1 MALHEEHFVE
11 AIKNNPRVKRVV
23 FTGHSLG
30 GGLAAVAP
38 LFALG
43 SWAKDVPQVEEWRT
57 LAFEGLAVFYVDEK
71 NTDPLTKNV
80 LKQFAEYTRNFV
92 FCGDGVPRAPSNADY
107 IDECMDGVVDDKVHG
122 PPFIMHKLMKTQLGN
137 MDDIQDRL
145 AGVLEG
151 YKHYSKQI
159 HYEHPEQKGPPQLL
173 EAEELAAIKFSNYAD
188 QLEEY
193 DLNTFE
199 YHYNIHGVIPY
210 AMSPQYKDLTHNGY
224 D

>member
-1 MALHEEHFVE
+1 
-11 AIKNNPRVKRVV
+11 
-23 FTGHSLG
+23 
-30 GGLAAVAP
+30 
-38 LFALG
+38 
-43 SWAKDVPQVEEWRT
+43 
-57 LAFEGLAVFYVDEK
+57 
-71 NTDPLTKNV
+71 
-80 LKQFAEYTRNFV
+80 
-92 FCGDGVPRAPSNADY
+92 
-107 IDECMDGVVDDKVHG
+107 
-122 PPFIMHKLMKTQLGN
+122 

-193 DLNTFE
+193 DLTTFE